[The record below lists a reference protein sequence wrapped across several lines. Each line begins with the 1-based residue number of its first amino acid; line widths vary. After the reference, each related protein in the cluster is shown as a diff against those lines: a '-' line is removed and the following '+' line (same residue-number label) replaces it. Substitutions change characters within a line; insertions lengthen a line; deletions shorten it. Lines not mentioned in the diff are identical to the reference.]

1 MTEPPTI
8 AKAAGGESPP
18 AATAGALL
26 GAAREASGLSIDA
39 VAQQLKLAPRQVRAL
54 EEDDYTHLP
63 GRTFVRGFVRNY
75 ARLVHLVPD
84 EVVGALPAGAAAP
97 ALEAPTLQQTAPT
110 MGELPTTDHSKPA
123 WTRWAIPLTLAAIV
137 AIAAVYEWVR
147 PAGVARQA
155 PGKESVIAES
165 PVATAVPP
173 GATGTPLSNPPV
185 AGKPATDSVPP
196 PEPAQAGASTPPLA
210 TTGATPAAAAARP
223 AAVQPITIAF
233 RDYSWTEIRDRDGRL
248 LLSGMNPGGTVQSVS
263 GTPPFDIV
271 IGNAADVRLTYKGS
285 PVDLVPH
292 TRQNVARFRLP

>member
-1 MTEPPTI
+1 MPH
-8 AKAAGGESPP
+8 

-63 GRTFVRGFVRNY
+63 GRTFVRGFVRSY
-75 ARLVHLVPD
+75 ARVVHLDPD
-84 EVVGALPAGAAAP
+84 VVVGALPAGAAAP

-137 AIAAVYEWVR
+137 AVAAVYEWLR
-147 PAGVARQA
+147 PAGVAHPPA
-155 PGKESVIAES
+155 GKETVAAES
-165 PVATAVPP
+165 PVATAVPAGP
-173 GATGTPLSNPPV
+173 TGTPLSNPLV
-185 AGKPATDSVPP
+185 AGKAATESVPP
-196 PEPAQAGASTPPLA
+196 AEPPQASVAAPTPA
-210 TTGATPAAAAARP
+210 ATGATPAATTAMSGP
-223 AAVQPITIAF
+223 EQPITIAF
-233 RDYSWTEIRDRDGRL
+233 RDFSWTEIRDRDGRL

-271 IGNAADVRLTYKGS
+271 IGNAEDVRLTYKGR
-285 PVDLVPH
+285 PVDLAPH
-292 TRQNVARFRLP
+292 TRQNVARLKLP